1 MSEAQ
6 KALDTRLEQGLDKEE
21 ESKRLKAYGQNT
33 LPEVKGH
40 GALRRF
46 LIQFHN
52 ILIYV
57 LIASALITAALG
69 HWIDTSVILAVVIVN
84 AIIGF
89 VQEGEAEKAMEAIR
103 LMLAPHATVLRG
115 GQRMSIDGAQV
126 VPGDIVI
133 LEPGDRVCADLRLLK
148 SHGMQVQEAILTGE
162 SVPVEK
168 DTKPL
173 AEDKALGDRSC
184 MAFSGTMVTSG
195 QGTGVV
201 VDTGSNTEIGRISG
215 LMSKVETLTTP
226 LVSQMNRFARWL
238 TVFILLIVTLGR

>member
-1 MSEAQ
+1 M
-6 KALDTRLEQGLDKEE
+6 
-21 ESKRLKAYGQNT
+21 
-33 LPEVKGH
+33 
-40 GALRRF
+40 
-46 LIQFHN
+46 
-52 ILIYV
+52 
-57 LIASALITAALG
+57 
-69 HWIDTSVILAVVIVN
+69 
-84 AIIGF
+84 
-89 VQEGEAEKAMEAIR
+89 
-103 LMLAPHATVLRG
+103 
-115 GQRMSIDGAQV
+115 
-126 VPGDIVI
+126 
-133 LEPGDRVCADLRLLK
+133 
-148 SHGMQVQEAILTGE
+148 
-162 SVPVEK
+162 PVEK